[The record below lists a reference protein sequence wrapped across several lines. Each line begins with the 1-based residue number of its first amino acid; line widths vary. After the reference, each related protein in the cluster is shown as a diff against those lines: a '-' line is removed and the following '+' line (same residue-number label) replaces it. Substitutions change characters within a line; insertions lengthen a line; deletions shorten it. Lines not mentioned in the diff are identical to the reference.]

1 MSISQDAQERIN
13 QYAKKRVV
21 STLINDMVSEA
32 PAPQESIQ
40 STGNTDDA
48 NLADN
53 TIHADN
59 TGHTHTAVN
68 THNAGY
74 THNAVNT
81 HNADYTHNAGHTHYT
96 GRETEGLIYGG
107 FIIIGIAAGALSG
120 YFCGGGH
127 KKFLSGGWADTF
139 AGSMA
144 GLMIGIGL
152 GKIVNAVLHITCNK

>member
-53 TIHADN
+53 TIHTDN

-74 THNAVNT
+74 THNG
-81 HNADYTHNAGHTHYT
+81 GHTHYT

>member
-40 STGNTDDA
+40 STGNTDDTS
-48 NLADN
+48 LADN
-53 TIHADN
+53 TIHTDN
-59 TGHTHTAVN
+59 TGH
-68 THNAGY
+68 

-81 HNADYTHNAGHTHYT
+81 HNAGYTHNAGHTHYT
-96 GRETEGLIYGG
+96 GRETEGLSYGG
-107 FIIIGIAAGALSG
+107 FITLGIAAGAVSG

-139 AGSMA
+139 VGSMA

-152 GKIVNAVLHITCNK
+152 GKVVNAVLHITCNK

>member
-40 STGNTDDA
+40 STGNTDDT

-53 TIHADN
+53 TIHTDN

-68 THNAGY
+68 THNAG
-74 THNAVNT
+74 
-81 HNADYTHNAGHTHYT
+81 YTHNAGHTHYT

>member
-32 PAPQESIQ
+32 PTPQESIQ

-53 TIHADN
+53 TIHTDN

-68 THNAGY
+68 THNAG
-74 THNAVNT
+74 
-81 HNADYTHNAGHTHYT
+81 YTHNAGHTHYT

>member
-53 TIHADN
+53 TIQTDN

-68 THNAGY
+68 THNAG
-74 THNAVNT
+74 
-81 HNADYTHNAGHTHYT
+81 YTHNAGHTHYT

>member
-32 PAPQESIQ
+32 LAPQESIQ

-68 THNAGY
+68 
-74 THNAVNT
+74 
-81 HNADYTHNAGHTHYT
+81 THNAGHTHYT

>member
-40 STGNTDDA
+40 STGNTDDTS
-48 NLADN
+48 LADN
-53 TIHADN
+53 TIHTDN
-59 TGHTHTAVN
+59 TGHTHNAVN

-74 THNAVNT
+74 THNA
-81 HNADYTHNAGHTHYT
+81 GHTHYT
-96 GRETEGLIYGG
+96 GRDTEGLIYGG
-107 FIIIGIAAGALSG
+107 FITIGIAAGALSG

-152 GKIVNAVLHITCNK
+152 GKVVNAVLHITCNK

>member
-74 THNAVNT
+74 THNA
-81 HNADYTHNAGHTHYT
+81 GHTHYT

-139 AGSMA
+139 AGSIA

>member
-40 STGNTDDA
+40 STGNTDDTS
-48 NLADN
+48 LADN
-53 TIHADN
+53 TIHTDN
-59 TGHTHTAVN
+59 TGH
-68 THNAGY
+68 

-81 HNADYTHNAGHTHYT
+81 HNAGYTHNAGHTHYT

-107 FIIIGIAAGALSG
+107 FITIGIAAGALSG

>member
-68 THNAGY
+68 THNAG
-74 THNAVNT
+74 
-81 HNADYTHNAGHTHYT
+81 HTHYT

-107 FIIIGIAAGALSG
+107 FITIGIAAGALSG

-139 AGSMA
+139 VGSMA

-152 GKIVNAVLHITCNK
+152 GKVVNAVLHITCNK

>member
-48 NLADN
+48 SLADN
-53 TIHADN
+53 TIHTDN

-68 THNAGY
+68 THNAG
-74 THNAVNT
+74 
-81 HNADYTHNAGHTHYT
+81 YTHNAGHTHYT

>member
-53 TIHADN
+53 TIHTDN

-74 THNAVNT
+74 THNA
-81 HNADYTHNAGHTHYT
+81 GHTHYT
-96 GRETEGLIYGG
+96 GRGTEGLIYGG

>member
-1 MSISQDAQERIN
+1 MSISQAAQERIN

-53 TIHADN
+53 TIHTDN

-68 THNAGY
+68 THNAG
-74 THNAVNT
+74 
-81 HNADYTHNAGHTHYT
+81 YTHNAGHTHYT

>member
-53 TIHADN
+53 TIHTDN

-68 THNAGY
+68 THNAG
-74 THNAVNT
+74 
-81 HNADYTHNAGHTHYT
+81 YTHNAGHTHYT

-127 KKFLSGGWADTF
+127 KKFFSGGWADTF

>member
-53 TIHADN
+53 TIHTDN
-59 TGHTHTAVN
+59 TDLTHTAVN
-68 THNAGY
+68 THNAG
-74 THNAVNT
+74 
-81 HNADYTHNAGHTHYT
+81 YTHNAGHTHYT

>member
-53 TIHADN
+53 TIHTDN

-68 THNAGY
+68 THNAG
-74 THNAVNT
+74 
-81 HNADYTHNAGHTHYT
+81 YTHNAGHTHYT

-127 KKFLSGGWADTF
+127 KKFLSGGRADTF

>member
-1 MSISQDAQERIN
+1 MSISQDTQERIN

-40 STGNTDDA
+40 NTGNTDDA
-48 NLADN
+48 SLADN
-53 TIHADN
+53 TIHTDN
-59 TGHTHTAVN
+59 TGHTH
-68 THNAGY
+68 
-74 THNAVNT
+74 NAV
-81 HNADYTHNAGHTHYT
+81 YTHNAGHTHNAVHTHYT

-107 FIIIGIAAGALSG
+107 FITIGIAGGALSG
-120 YFCGGGH
+120 YFYGGGH

-139 AGSMA
+139 VGSMA

>member
-40 STGNTDDA
+40 NTGNTDDA
-48 NLADN
+48 SLADN
-53 TIHADN
+53 TIHTDN
-59 TGHTHTAVN
+59 TGH
-68 THNAGY
+68 

-81 HNADYTHNAGHTHYT
+81 HNTGHTHNAVNTHYT

-107 FIIIGIAAGALSG
+107 FITIGIAGGALSG
-120 YFCGGGH
+120 YFYGGGH

-139 AGSMA
+139 VGSMA